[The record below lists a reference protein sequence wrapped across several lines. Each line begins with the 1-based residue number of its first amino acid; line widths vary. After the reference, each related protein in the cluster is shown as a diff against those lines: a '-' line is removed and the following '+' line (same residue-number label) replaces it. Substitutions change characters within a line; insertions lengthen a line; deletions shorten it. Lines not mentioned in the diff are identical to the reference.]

1 MSKVFKFCL
10 FFLLAAG
17 EGFRPTFD
25 RNIFDF
31 MRPNASYDVQ
41 KTQPIG
47 GQNGPGKPFFSVYK
61 RNS

>member
-31 MRPNASYDVQ
+31 MRPKASYGV
-41 KTQPIG
+41 QPIG